1 VAHPIPDAA
10 LDDRLAIVGT
20 SGSGKT
26 YAAGTAV
33 ERLLKTGARVVIV
46 DPLDVWW
53 GLRLKSDGE
62 RAGFPVIVFGGSHG
76 DLPIT
81 EQAGALIG
89 ETVAGMRESCII
101 SLAGLGSK
109 ASERRFMLA
118 FLEKLYRKATGEPF
132 HVIFDEADLFAP
144 QKSLEPQLQN
154 LMEQIVRRGRVKGF
168 IPWLITQRPAV
179 LSKDVLSQA
188 DGLIAMKLTSSQDRD
203 AIGAWIEGQ
212 ADRADE
218 KKMLARLPRLNRGEG
233 VVWIPGRDIL
243 NEVKFPEKTTFDSSR
258 TPKRG
263 EAVRSTSL
271 KPIDLSALKERLASV
286 ENEVSASDPKALKAK
301 VAELQRELSKKTN
314 GAVPIDP
321 EMIARAERA
330 AEERG
335 RTLGYQEGYG
345 EGWEAAFE
353 ALDRVRSAPPKSVA
367 PLAPE
372 RPATAPLSIPR
383 LGIRQTSNA
392 PPPRAA
398 PTVADGVSKP
408 QQRILDALLWFERV
422 GVAPASKDALAFL
435 AGASSTSG
443 GYFNNLG
450 SLRSQGLIDYP
461 SGGMVALTDP
471 GRAMANEPD
480 GIGTLSD
487 LHDAVRQKIPAP
499 MQKIF
504 DEAIRVYPR
513 TLSKDQL
520 ADRIG
525 VSPTSGGY
533 FNNLGRL
540 RTLGLIDYPSPGLV
554 QATPIMFPEGLQ

>member
-1 VAHPIPDAA
+1 MAHPIPDAA

-53 GLRLKSDGE
+53 GLRLKADGN
-62 RAGFPVIVFGGSHG
+62 RAGFPVIVFGGSHA

-132 HVIFDEADLFAP
+132 HVIFDEADLWAP
-144 QKSLEPQLQN
+144 QRSSEPQLQN
-154 LMEQIVRRGRVKGF
+154 LMEQIVRRGRVRGF

-243 NEVKFPEKTTFDSSR
+243 NEVQFPEKTTFDSSR

-263 EAVRSTSL
+263 ETVRSTSL
-271 KPIDLSALKERLASV
+271 KPVDLSALKERLASV
-286 ENEVSASDPKALKAK
+286 ENEASASDPKALKLK
-301 VAELQRELSKKTN
+301 VAELQRELAKKSN
-314 GAVPIDP
+314 GSAPVDP
-321 EMIARAERA
+321 ELIARVERA
-330 AEERG
+330 AEDRG

-353 ALDRVRSAPPKSVA
+353 ALDRVRSAPPKAALSTPA
-367 PLAPE
+367 E
-372 RPATAPLSIPR
+372 RRTTAPLSVPRVRQAASAPARVASDIP
-383 LGIRQTSNA
+383 
-392 PPPRAA
+392 
-398 PTVADGVSKP
+398 DGVPKP

-422 GVAPASKDALAFL
+422 GVAPVSKDALAFL

-450 SLRSQGLIDYP
+450 SLRSQGLIGYP
-461 SGGMVALTDP
+461 SGGMVELTDT
-471 GRAMANEPD
+471 GRTMANEPD

-504 DEAIRVYPR
+504 DEAVRVYPR
-513 TLSKDQL
+513 TISKDQL
-520 ADRIG
+520 AERIG
-525 VSPTSGGY
+525 VSSTSGGY

-540 RTLGLIDYPSPGLV
+540 RTLGLIDYPSPGMV
-554 QATPIMFPEGLQ
+554 QATEIMFPEGLQ